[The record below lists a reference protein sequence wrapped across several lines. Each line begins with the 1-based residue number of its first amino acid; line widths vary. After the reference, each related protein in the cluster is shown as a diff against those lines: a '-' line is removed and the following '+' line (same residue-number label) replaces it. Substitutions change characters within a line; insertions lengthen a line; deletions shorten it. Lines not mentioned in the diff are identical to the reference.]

1 MLFLLYFNWLK
12 QSQEYPGGPVAKKDC
27 AFTAEDVGS
36 VLSQG
41 TKISQ
46 AVWCGQK
53 IKKKRKKNYLKQ
65 S

>member
-1 MLFLLYFNWLK
+1 M
-12 QSQEYPGGPVAKKDC
+12 AKKDC